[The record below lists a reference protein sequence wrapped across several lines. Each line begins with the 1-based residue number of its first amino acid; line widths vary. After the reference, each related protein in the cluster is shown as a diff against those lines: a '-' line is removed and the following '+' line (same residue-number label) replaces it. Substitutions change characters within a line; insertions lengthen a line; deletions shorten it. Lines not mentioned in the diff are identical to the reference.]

1 MRYALLISMLIAG
14 LSRPVLSQS
23 AHKSY
28 QAGEHIQYRAV
39 YNWGVLWLNAGIVEF
54 YVRETEYESKPALAF
69 VSLGRSYPTYDWFF
83 KVRDTFKSVVALD
96 EQKPLYFTRKTYEG
110 GYEVDNWVKY
120 KHAEGVAIA
129 KTENSDEAP
138 AIDTLPMPGNLYDV
152 ISGVYRTRNI
162 SFEKCKIDDTIPV
175 KMIID
180 GAVED
185 LYIRYLGKEK
195 LETRDGRIFNTI
207 KFSALLV
214 EGTIF
219 KGGEDL
225 TVWITD
231 DKNRIPVLVEAK
243 ILIGNVKAMLVDATG
258 LKYPLEAEIIK

>member
-1 MRYALLISMLIAG
+1 MRYALLICLFVGG
-14 LSRPVLSQS
+14 LTRPVLSQS
-23 AHKSY
+23 AHESY

-39 YNWGVLWLNAGIVEF
+39 YNWGVLWLNAGVVDF

-83 KVRDTFKSVVALD
+83 KVRDTFKSVVAYD
-96 EQKPLYFTRKTYEG
+96 AQKPLFYNRKTYEG
-110 GYEVDNWVKY
+110 GYEVHNWVKY
-120 KHAEGVAIA
+120 NHPDGVLIA
-129 KTENSDEAP
+129 KTENSDKAP
-138 AIDTLPMPGNLYDV
+138 EIDTLPLPNNLYDV

-162 SFEKCKIDDTIPV
+162 TFDNCQIGDTIPI

-180 GAVED
+180 GSIED
-185 LYIRYLGKEK
+185 LFIRYLGKEK
-195 LETRDGRIFNTI
+195 LKTRDGRIFNTI

-225 TVWITD
+225 TVWVSD
-231 DKNRIPVLVEAK
+231 DKNRIPILVEAK
-243 ILIGNVKAMLVDATG
+243 ILIGNVKAMLVDAKG